1 MSPGSVMFVE
11 KCSGR
16 PQSNALYC
24 QALLMVRLAQAQLNS
39 SWLVKSFEVCCEVV
53 AVVPCEVVERSV
65 ALNGKCCVQVVVC
78 FS

>member
-24 QALLMVRLAQAQLNS
+24 QALLMVRLARAQSNS
-39 SWLVKSFEVCCEVV
+39 SWLNLSKYVVRSLPSCHVKLLSD
-53 AVVPCEVVERSV
+53 
-65 ALNGKCCVQVVVC
+65 LWH
-78 FS
+78 